1 MLKIRK
7 KTLFIVLIFLV
18 FSSSCVPTK
27 RLAYVQSDRS
37 TRPSQM
43 VYSGPQ
49 IDNTIKP
56 RDEIYVRITSAD
68 DNQVIGVDQR
78 GGTNPI
84 LYSYTVSEDGTVK
97 LPFIGKI
104 EVVNLTIEEASDK
117 IEKALA
123 QFLFMPSV
131 YMRFINNKVTVLGEV
146 NTPGVYTFD
155 RKNINILEAVGYARD
170 ITQFGNR
177 RNVLLI
183 RESGVTR
190 SKHYIDLTSSDLFRS
205 EYYLIQPDD
214 IIYVEP
220 LGRKKWGIGTVPYNL
235 LFSAITTFL
244 VVYNFVK
251 TN

>member
-1 MLKIRK
+1 MHL
-7 KTLFIVLIFLV
+7 LNF
-18 FSSSCVPTK
+18 C
-27 RLAYVQSDRS
+27 
-37 TRPSQM
+37 
-43 VYSGPQ
+43 
-49 IDNTIKP
+49 
-56 RDEIYVRITSAD
+56 
-68 DNQVIGVDQR
+68 
-78 GGTNPI
+78 
-84 LYSYTVSEDGTVK
+84 
-97 LPFIGKI
+97 
-104 EVVNLTIEEASDK
+104 
-117 IEKALA
+117 
-123 QFLFMPSV
+123 FMPSV

-190 SKHYIDLTSSDLFRS
+190 TKHYVDLTSSDLFRS